1 LSKGRAPKP
10 FSLASTCSAS
20 AFISVHEPAPWRAC
34 RAIEGRPSVPELV
47 EGPGSKTHLACFG
60 RLSKPGSS
68 GVTLVEIL
76 VSLTILVLVTSALS
90 SGTNYLTRRLVRAK
104 NAAVARN
111 LAWKRLAEIK
121 SARIESGHNSG
132 IFGRDFP
139 DYKFVETIEPAVV
152 DGQKI
157 LNLFE
162 YELTVIWPE
171 AWQEDRLT
179 LTTLVADYQQDQAI
193 PEAADGKAKSE

>member
-1 LSKGRAPKP
+1 MMPILSENNNCRT
-10 FSLASTCSAS
+10 LASTGSAS
-20 AFISVHEPAPWRAC
+20 AFMTAPEP
-34 RAIEGRPSVPELV
+34 V
-47 EGPGSKTHLACFG
+47 EGPGFKAPLARFDSSASSPQR

-139 DYKFVETIEPAVV
+139 DYKFVETIKPAVV